1 MAHALAEL
9 ARRLLPWESGHRREF
24 FRNFLLQVY
33 FTFVQAAPMIAFT
46 GFVAGAV
53 LAFQSHVGLA
63 LVGTG
68 GQLGKVLVFV
78 VFREISPLTASVIMI
93 ARSVTA
99 IAAEMATIKVQKET
113 EALTIMGISIGHYLT
128 YPRVV
133 GGAVSCAAMA
143 AWFWVAALFG
153 GWLGANYAMP
163 YRLDAYLN
171 AVAEA
176 MRPADFPVFLLKS
189 ALIGGVVTHLAVKRG
204 LSADGAPYEVP
215 IVTNRAVVDALTAA
229 LVLHGLIAVGFYV
242 MFGIDL

>member
-1 MAHALAEL
+1 VAYALALL

-46 GFVAGAV
+46 GFFAGGV
-53 LAFQSHVGLA
+53 FAFQSNAGLA
-63 LVGTG
+63 LVGTA

-78 VFREISPLTASVIMI
+78 VFRELSPLTASVIMV

-113 EALTIMGISIGHYLT
+113 EALTIMGISIGHYLV

-133 GGAVSCAAMA
+133 GGIVSGAAMA

-153 GWLGANYAMP
+153 GWLGANYAQP
-163 YRLDAYLN
+163 YPLDAYLN
-171 AVAEA
+171 AIAEA
-176 MRPADFPVFLLKS
+176 MRVADFPVFLLKT
-189 ALIGGVVTHLAVKRG
+189 AMIGGVVTNIAVKRG

-215 IVTNRAVVDALTAA
+215 IVTNRAVVEALTSALLLHA
-229 LVLHGLIAVGFYV
+229 LVAGAFYLI
-242 MFGIDL
+242 FGVDL